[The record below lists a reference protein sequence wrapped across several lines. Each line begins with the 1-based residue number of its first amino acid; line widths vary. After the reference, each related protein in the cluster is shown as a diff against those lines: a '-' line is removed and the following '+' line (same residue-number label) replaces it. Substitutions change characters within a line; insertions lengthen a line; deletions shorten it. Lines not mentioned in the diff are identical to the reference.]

1 MIELRFQRPTE
12 IYADNAFSGKKY
24 KFPYTIKYITSGPKL
39 DNEIQYKIIMSISD
53 DLLGRWN
60 YQNEDDLFKVFFWFA
75 SELIQNKLIEG
86 TLNEAEN
93 LKLQTNT
100 KNTEIIYDPKKID
113 DFIDKVYSLDLDEL
127 KRDKNKIK
135 MGFQLPN

>member
-1 MIELRFQRPTE
+1 
-12 IYADNAFSGKKY
+12 
-24 KFPYTIKYITSGPKL
+24 
-39 DNEIQYKIIMSISD
+39 MSISD

>member
-1 MIELRFQRPTE
+1 MDPNWLEPVRYLQ
-12 IYADNAFSGKKY
+12 NAFGQLKNKSGELVAEDLRQAQ
-24 KFPYTIKYITSGPKL
+24 IALSEITG
-39 DNEIQYKIIMSISD
+39 EFTSD